1 MTELPARAERTTL
14 DDILRI
20 ACADLGLNA
29 VIELDQELVTKLECP
44 SCHTVEEV
52 LRPLSE
58 VTFDA
63 GHCPTCGVLREAF
76 MTHVITGDEPF
87 LHRTLASVGVPPL
100 HIIRA
105 HNGVEYRFY
114 ELTGDLTDALHFRD
128 YESTI
133 KIEDKKQS
141 RIRIKD
147 KIQIKAV
154 KEAPVL
160 KVRTSRV
167 RLRD

>member
-1 MTELPARAERTTL
+1 M
-14 DDILRI
+14 
-20 ACADLGLNA
+20 
-29 VIELDQELVTKLECP
+29 TKLECP
-44 SCHTVEEV
+44 NCHTVEEV

-76 MTHVITGDEPF
+76 MSHVITGDEPF

-105 HNGVEYRFY
+105 RNETEYRFY
-114 ELTGDLTDALHFRD
+114 ELTGDLADALHFRD
-128 YESTI
+128 FESTI
-133 KIEDKKQS
+133 KIENKKQA
-141 RIRIKD
+141 RIRINDKVQVKVAKD
-147 KIQIKAV
+147 SS
-154 KEAPVL
+154 VL
-160 KVRTSRV
+160 KVRSGRV